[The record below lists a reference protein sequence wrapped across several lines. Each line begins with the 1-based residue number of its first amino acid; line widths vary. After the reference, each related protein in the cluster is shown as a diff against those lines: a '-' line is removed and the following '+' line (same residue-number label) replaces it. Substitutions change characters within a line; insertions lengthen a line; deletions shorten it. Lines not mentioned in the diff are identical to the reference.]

1 MKQQIRVLVSP
12 VGRAAGDPKNERR
25 SAAILFFEPKKAY
38 EISPEVLSRLYGLT
52 NAEARVVK
60 ALSEGK
66 RLEAFAEEAGVTT
79 HTVRHQLKQIFRK
92 TDTTRQSELI
102 KLVLTGPAA
111 IRAQVATPEAAVPV

>member
-1 MKQQIRVLVSP
+1 M
-12 VGRAAGDPKNERR
+12 
-25 SAAILFFEPKKAY
+25 
-38 EISPEVLSRLYGLT
+38 
-52 NAEARVVK
+52 K

-66 RLEAFAEEAGVTT
+66 RLETFAEEAGVTT

-92 TDTTRQSELI
+92 TETTRQSELI

>member
-1 MKQQIRVLVSP
+1 M
-12 VGRAAGDPKNERR
+12 
-25 SAAILFFEPKKAY
+25 
-38 EISPEVLSRLYGLT
+38 
-52 NAEARVVK
+52 K

-66 RLEAFAEEAGVTT
+66 RLETFAEEAGVTT

-111 IRAQVATPEAAVPV
+111 IRAQTATPEAAAPVSSP